1 MPCKIIKA
9 TRISF
14 AHNARTVCIAF
25 AAFAARYHQ
34 GNISNQDLETVFSAA
49 RSESAAD
56 SLYEVI
62 RDLGTMQTLL
72 PASFVANKDK
82 YDAALDKLFNAII
95 NAGITSYSIACNY
108 DSTLTATNFMKK
120 DKNYYDI
127 LGMHWISLQ
136 VEINRALLP

>member
-1 MPCKIIKA
+1 MPNA
-9 TRISF
+9 STRISF

-34 GNISNQDLETVFSAA
+34 GNITNQDLETVFSAA
-49 RSESAAD
+49 RSDSAAD
-56 SLYEVI
+56 SLYEVF
-62 RDLGTMQTLL
+62 RDLGAMQTLL

-82 YDAALDKLFNAII
+82 YDAALYKLFNAII

-108 DSTLTATNFMKK
+108 DSTLTATNFLKK

-127 LGMHWISLQ
+127 LGMHWMTLKTETQ
-136 VEINRALLP
+136 NAFE